1 MTRPTYRMVFF
12 ETPRGNYI
20 GKFVAPSPVDTA
32 VATRT
37 KVTALYQWGVDLI
50 REHTGLDKDAFD
62 LIMIER

>member
-1 MTRPTYRMVFF
+1 MAKPTYRMVFF
-12 ETPRGNYI
+12 ETPRGDYI
-20 GKFVAPSPVDTA
+20 GKFVAPSPGDPA

-37 KVTALYQWGVDLI
+37 KVTALYQWGVDLV

>member
-1 MTRPTYRMVFF
+1 MARPTYRMVFF
-12 ETPRGNYI
+12 ETPRGGYI

-37 KVTALYQWGVDLI
+37 KVTALYQWGKDLI
-50 REHTGLDKDAFD
+50 VDYTGIGQDDFD